1 MAIVKAPQVT
11 ETIKINKNIPRT
23 IIIHTDSRMTLD
35 SLKNK
40 KNRNHLIQEIRKKTT
55 TLEKENWIIE

>member
-1 MAIVKAPQVT
+1 MAIVKALQAI

-23 IIIHTDSRMTLD
+23 IIIHTDSRITLD

-40 KNRNHLIQEIRKKTT
+40 KNQNHLIEEMRKKTT
-55 TLEKENWIIE
+55 TLEKEN